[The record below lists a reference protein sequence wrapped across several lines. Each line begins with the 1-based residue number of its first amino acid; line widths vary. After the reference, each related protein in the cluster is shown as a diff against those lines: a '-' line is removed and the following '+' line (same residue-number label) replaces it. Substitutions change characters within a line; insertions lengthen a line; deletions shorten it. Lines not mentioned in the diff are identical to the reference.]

1 MQKQFITDEEEITDE
16 IIHDVHLIEI
26 PVQTVTNDVH
36 VMEAKLFTVC
46 ELVLS
51 IVDDVDYEKTALK
64 LHLVLG
70 HLTVERM
77 KKTIMS
83 GLLGQDPQKL
93 KLLMNAIT
101 KYTLACETCNKLVKH
116 KPAPKVC
123 LPMATR
129 FDEVL
134 AIDITYWNDPITK
147 QTYLI
152 LHPIDLATRLSQ
164 GVILKSKDQ
173 KHVIGKLV
181 CSWFNVFGAPK
192 MVYSDN

>member
-1 MQKQFITDEEEITDE
+1 MT
-16 IIHDVHLIEI
+16 EI

-83 GLLGQDPQKL
+83 GLLGQDPSRS
-93 KLLMNAIT
+93 A
-101 KYTLACETCNKLVKH
+101 
-116 KPAPKVC
+116 KVEV
-123 LPMATR
+123 A
-129 FDEVL
+129 DECHYK
-134 AIDITYWNDPITK
+134 I
-147 QTYLI
+147 
-152 LHPIDLATRLSQ
+152 H
-164 GVILKSKDQ
+164 
-173 KHVIGKLV
+173 IG
-181 CSWFNVFGAPK
+181 
-192 MVYSDN
+192 M